1 MGKAT
6 TLRKTNVAMENGPF
20 EDVFS
25 IENGDISLLC
35 HYVSSPEGRHE
46 LNKKGRSTANSAS
59 LSLGRY
65 LGVGRSMPGVA
76 SRFAQNSCFFI
87 QGFLEKWHLTKL

>member
-1 MGKAT
+1 MGKAAT
-6 TLRKTNVAMENGPF
+6 TLRKKKTWQWKMDPLKMYV
-20 EDVFS
+20 
-25 IENGDISLLC
+25 LLKMVIFHC
-35 HYVSSPEGRHE
+35 YVSSPEGKHE

-59 LSLGRY
+59 LSLGIY

-76 SRFAQNSCFFI
+76 SRFAQTSWSFI